1 MPEPFNAAARG
12 FTMPGEWEEQR
23 AILLSWPLNPA
34 TWEDRRDEVEI
45 DYASF
50 VLAIAKFE
58 NVMIN
63 CVRAEQPRIRKLL
76 SEVGNE
82 LAWGKSDPI
91 RFDPARVEFLDV
103 PTNDAWCRDH
113 GPVCLVN
120 RTTGRRMMDHF
131 RYNAWGGKFPPWN
144 LDAAVP
150 EHAARM
156 FGYERRIVPMVCE
169 GGALESNGAGLLMT
183 TESVMLNPNRNP
195 SMTRAEIG
203 DMLMKSLGM
212 DEILWLKGGLVCDDT
227 DGHID
232 TLARFVSPD
241 TVLACV
247 APEGSPNA
255 PMMNENLRRL
265 REYRTRLGKPLNV
278 IPLPLPDPV
287 APPDGWREE
296 TLPASY
302 ANYLLVNGAVL
313 VPSYRQSYNN
323 LEASAII
330 GKCFPGRRLIS
341 IDCSNIILEGGALHC
356 LSQNLF

>member
-1 MPEPFNAAARG
+1 MPEPSCAAERG
-12 FTMPGEWEEQR
+12 FTMPAEWEDQR
-23 AILLSWPLNPA
+23 AILLSWPLNPV
-34 TWEDRRDEVEI
+34 TWEDRRNELEAT
-45 DYASF
+45 YAGF
-50 VLAIAKFE
+50 AAAISHFE
-58 NVMIN
+58 DVKIN
-63 CVRAEQPRIRKLL
+63 CVRAEQSRILKLL
-76 SEVGNE
+76 SGGG
-82 LAWGKSDPI
+82 A
-91 RFDPARVEFLDV
+91 DPARIELLNV

-120 RTTGRRMMDHF
+120 RANGARLLDHF
-131 RYNAWGGKFPPWN
+131 QYNAWGGKFPPWD

-150 EHAARM
+150 EHAAALL
-156 FGYERRIVPMVCE
+156 GYERNVVPMICE

-195 SMTRAEIG
+195 SMTRAQIG

-212 DEILWLKGGLVCDDT
+212 DEILWLKGGLFCDDT

-232 TLARFVSPD
+232 TLARFVNA
-241 TVLACV
+241 TAVLACV

-255 PMMNENLRRL
+255 PMLNENLRRL
-265 REYRTRLGKPLNV
+265 REYRTRLGKPLDV

-313 VPSYRQSYNN
+313 VPSYRQPRND
-323 LEASAII
+323 ARAAAII
-330 GKCFPGRRLIS
+330 GEAFPGREVVS
-341 IDCSNIILEGGALHC
+341 VDCSDIILEGGALHC